1 MFGNNLKPA
10 LIVIDSMNR
19 DFVYGKLG
27 NERARKLVPK
37 LTELIERARE
47 SGIPVIYVG
56 DVHLPSDPEI
66 R

>member
-1 MFGNNLKPA
+1 
-10 LIVIDSMNR
+10 MNR

-56 DVHLPSDPEI
+56 DAHLPSDPEI